1 MPYFVFRR
9 INISPEDIAIIG
21 NCVPKTG
28 REDDCLKLAKELMQS
43 TWSEDEGCICYY
55 FYQRQDNPN
64 EWIFH
69 ERWRD
74 RDSLMA
80 HVQRLQKT
88 YGTPEESKAPGL
100 PAAIMEPWEKFE
112 FSGLTPVA

>member
-1 MPYFVFRR
+1 M
-9 INISPEDIAIIG
+9 SPEDIAIIAH
-21 NCVPKTG
+21 CIPKSG
-28 REDDCLKLAKELMQS
+28 REDDCFKLAKDLMQS

-55 FYQRQDNPN
+55 FYQRKDNPN

-74 RDSLMA
+74 MDCVVT
-80 HVQRLQKT
+80 HVRRLQKV
-88 YGTPEESKAPGL
+88 YGSESEKPQL